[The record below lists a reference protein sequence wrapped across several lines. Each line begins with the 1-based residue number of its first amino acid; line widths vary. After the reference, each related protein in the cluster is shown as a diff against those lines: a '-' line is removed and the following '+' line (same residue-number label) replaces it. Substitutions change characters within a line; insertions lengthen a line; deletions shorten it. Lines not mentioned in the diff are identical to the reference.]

1 MTKDELMKYANDP
14 FWVKLRWVL
23 FILFWGLWIAMLAGA
38 IAIIVYAPKCAAPT
52 PLVWW
57 KEGPLITANIDDDAA
72 RMSEIKD
79 LNAKGVV
86 IELSAEKTYLVD
98 TPEVENMIKKL
109 VEDYKWV
116 ELENEIESLIELT
129 TFLRAVDVHIIL
141 DLTANYV
148 PRTDKLFEQA
158 IAPNADGDILAA
170 FITND
175 MVNNWKKVG
184 GSESAWK
191 QEGQKYFLSQF
202 GDNIDLQMSSK
213 VAQKKLVG
221 VLNHLAGL
229 GVKGFRLNN
238 AKHFIV
244 SSALDDEIPITK
256 HNGQTMN
263 DYGFYSHSKTT
274 YQEGLG
280 DIIRNFSKAVHN
292 ATGGDGFLTIHDDA
306 GNRAEAFVVGNST
319 LFAFD
324 LPRFEFLN
332 HHLMQSSTAE
342 TPKKIH
348 SSFSAVTS
356 TIDKLTLWMQVSYS
370 PDNFKALD
378 ATAYNMFMS
387 LLPGVQVVS
396 AKTLN
401 YAGNK
406 TELIK
411 KLEEIRQSQVFQH
424 GNFDYLLSHNDTA
437 FAYTR

>member
-1 MTKDELMKYANDP
+1 M
-14 FWVKLRWVL
+14 
-23 FILFWGLWIAMLAGA
+23 
-38 IAIIVYAPKCAAPT
+38 
-52 PLVWW
+52 
-57 KEGPLITANIDDDAA
+57 
-72 RMSEIKD
+72 
-79 LNAKGVV
+79 
-86 IELSAEKTYLVD
+86 
-98 TPEVENMIKKL
+98 
-109 VEDYKWV
+109 
-116 ELENEIESLIELT
+116 
-129 TFLRAVDVHIIL
+129 

-148 PRTDKLFEQA
+148 PRSDKLFKQA
-158 IAPNADGDILAA
+158 IAPNADGNILAA
-170 FITND
+170 FITSD
-175 MVNNWKKVG
+175 TVNNWKKVG
-184 GSESAWK
+184 GTESAWK

-202 GDNIDLQMSSK
+202 GDNIDLQMSSPD
-213 VAQKKLVG
+213 AQKRLVG

-244 SSALDDEIPITK
+244 SSDLSDELPNTK
-256 HNGQTMN
+256 HNGLTLN
-263 DYGFYSHSKTT
+263 DYGFYFHSKTT
-274 YQEGLG
+274 YVDGLG
-280 DIIRNFSKAVHN
+280 ALLRNFSRAVHN

-306 GNRAEAFVVGNST
+306 ANRAEAFVAGNST

-332 HHLMQSSTAE
+332 HHLMQPSTAE

-348 SSFSAVTS
+348 SSFDVVTS
-356 TIDKLTLWMQVSYS
+356 TIDKQALWMQVSYS

-411 KLEEIRQSQVFQH
+411 KLEDIRQSQVFQH
-424 GNFDYLLSHNDTA
+424 GNFDYLLSYNDTA